1 MVNILPIT
9 INIGN
14 DIDIVKTYKKLP
26 PKSSSI
32 SGGNIQDFN
41 DVLSN
46 MVAVFPELTKEK
58 VYITLSAGCGLSY
71 KTFPTAIDSL
81 LVNGSKTSRSEQR
94 NALKDI
100 CLEHIARDKAS
111 DYAVSIF
118 GSYMTDS
125 DYILSYAF
133 IESAIIDSIKKAAE
147 ENGISLMD
155 IQPRI
160 YAVRNALNLDSFN
173 QIVINMPDEI
183 ALINNISIIGWEKN
197 MAASFSDDKSLDAIA
212 SSWLTRQSQKFYGI
226 DAELSDT
233 KYIDIDEI
241 YPYLSE
247 SLQNIDINFKNGLS
261 ASVVAAYGVQGV
273 QEKQGGGMKDVADK
287 IRDILNRA
295 GKQSS

>member
-160 YAVRNALNLDSFN
+160 YAVRNALNLDSFT

-212 SSWLTRQSQKFYGI
+212 SSWLTRQSQEFYGI

>member
-9 INIGN
+9 FNIGN

-71 KTFPTAIDSL
+71 KTFPTPLDSL
-81 LVNGSKTSRSEQR
+81 LVNGSNTSRSEQR
-94 NALKDI
+94 DALKDI
-100 CLEHIARDKAS
+100 CLEHISRDKAS
-111 DYAVSIF
+111 DYSVSIF
-118 GSYMTDS
+118 GSYTTDS

-133 IESAIIDSIKKAAE
+133 IESAFIARIKKAAA

-173 QIVINMPDEI
+173 QLVINMPDEI
-183 ALINNISIIGWEKN
+183 ALINNLSIIGWEKN
-197 MAASFSDDKSLDAIA
+197 IAASFSDDKSLDLIA
-212 SSWLTRQSQKFYGI
+212 SSWLTRQSQEFYGL
-226 DAELSDT
+226 DKELSNT
-233 KYIDIDEI
+233 IYIDVESI
-241 YPYLSE
+241 YPYLAD
-247 SLQNIDINFKNGLS
+247 SLQDIDIDLKSGLA
-261 ASVVAAYGVQGV
+261 ASVVAAYGVQDV
-273 QEKQGGGMKDVADK
+273 QEKQGDGMKDVADK

>member
-261 ASVVAAYGVQGV
+261 ASVVAAYGVQDV
-273 QEKQGGGMKDVADK
+273 HVKQGGGMKDVADK